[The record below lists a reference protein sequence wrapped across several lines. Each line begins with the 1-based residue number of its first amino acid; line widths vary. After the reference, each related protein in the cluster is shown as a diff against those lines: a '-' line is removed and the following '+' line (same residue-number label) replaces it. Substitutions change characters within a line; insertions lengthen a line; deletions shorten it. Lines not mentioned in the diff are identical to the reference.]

1 MPFKAKVNGKT
12 IISIE
17 MGDDEWNELK
27 KAVRSNKTSIK
38 LFCCGGLAYPRMS
51 KLGTK
56 HFVHKTK
63 HKCNWKP
70 ESVNHLKT
78 KEIIFKACK
87 EEGWNVE
94 PEYNFND
101 WIADIFATSGNTR
114 IAFEAQWSRQTD
126 EETRIRQEKYRKDAV
141 KGIWF
146 FRYLP
151 DSLII
156 DEKVPGFK
164 LSKKDDNYFV
174 TIGFNEIELS
184 SAVKKILRGSVEF
197 RKKLTYKRAQI
208 AHIYKFEMECWKCG
222 RTTPVIGVYSNYVA
236 CCGGEFDNM
245 DLSDEDLGM
254 AIASLQNR
262 GVKEL
267 ADLAPIKK
275 RYSKTAGYSYWSNGC
290 KWCGAMVGEWFLRG
304 ALLDFLY
311 AEPIP
316 ILKAPFTLNERIGF
330 EDCPHWCLKG
340 DEGFCEI

>member
-12 IISIE
+12 IISID
-17 MGDDEWNELK
+17 MSTDEWNELK

-38 LFCCGGLAYPRMS
+38 LFCCGGLAYSRMS
-51 KLGTK
+51 KMGTK

-63 HKCNWKP
+63 YKCNWKP

-94 PEYNFND
+94 PEYGFND
-101 WIADIFATSGNTR
+101 WIADVFATKGNTK
-114 IAFEAQWSRQTD
+114 IALEAQWSRQTD
-126 EETRIRQEKYRKDAV
+126 EETRIRQEKYRKDGV

-146 FRYLP
+146 FRNLP
-151 DSLII
+151 RSLTA
-156 DEKVPGFK
+156 DEDIPAFK

-174 TIGFNEIELS
+174 MIGCSEIELS
-184 SAVKKILRGSVEF
+184 SAVKSLLRGGVEF
-197 RKKLTYKRAQI
+197 RKKLAYKRAQI
-208 AHIYKFEMECWKCG
+208 AHIYKFEMECWNCG

-236 CCGGEFDNM
+236 CCGGEFYSM

-254 AIASLQNR
+254 AIAALQNR

-275 RYSKTAGYSYWSNGC
+275 RYSKTMSYSYWSNGC
-290 KWCGAMVGEWFLRG
+290 KWCGAIVGEWFLRD
-304 ALLDFLY
+304 ALLDFVCI
-311 AEPIP
+311 EQIP
-316 ILKAPFTLNERIGF
+316 ILKAPFTLNERIEF
-330 EDCPHWCLKG
+330 EEYPHWCLKG